1 MFIRTNKRPVP
12 LEHCLFYS
20 GEVYKICER
29 DTFLTQG
36 FREAKDAFKKKNS
49 NKLGVKP
56 GPKSGTPAVRA
67 GIQGKNP
74 DTSNRGRD
82 QKYPKHHNANSG
94 LAAVPQSSSGPK
106 RPDSSFWMPLVNNLL
121 KKSLVP
127 VCERITFVI
136 SLSCNH
142 DIISSVGPLFCSS
155 FTLNWFHPSFVCLS
169 KSQPAV
175 K

>member
-1 MFIRTNKRPVP
+1 MIPQYCYYVFTRTNKRPVP

-67 GIQGKNP
+67 GIQGKNAGIQGKNP

-82 QKYPKHHNANSG
+82 QKYTKHHNANSG
-94 LAAVPQSSSGPK
+94 AAAVSQSYSGPK
-106 RPDSSFWMPLVNNLL
+106 RSESSVWMPLVNNLL

-127 VCERITFVI
+127 VCE
-136 SLSCNH
+136 NN
-142 DIISSVGPLFCSS
+142 FCDFSILQS
-155 FTLNWFHPSFVCLS
+155 
-169 KSQPAV
+169 
-175 K
+175 

>member
-1 MFIRTNKRPVP
+1 
-12 LEHCLFYS
+12 LFYS

-82 QKYPKHHNANSG
+82 QKYTKHHNANSG
-94 LAAVPQSSSGPK
+94 AAAVSQSYSGPK
-106 RPDSSFWMPLVNNLL
+106 RSESSVWMPLVNNLL

-127 VCERITFVI
+127 VCE
-136 SLSCNH
+136 NN
-142 DIISSVGPLFCSS
+142 FCDFSILQS
-155 FTLNWFHPSFVCLS
+155 
-169 KSQPAV
+169 
-175 K
+175 